1 MAKEKNWRQKVS
13 LIEKFPSLA
22 QQLGE
27 NLFNTRL
34 NQMCI
39 GWLKDPVYAVREA
52 ALNNLKQ
59 LTLFFGEKWMASQV
73 FSSVAALTAEEVY
86 LHRLTPLFAI
96 SCLAELASPDV
107 IRKNF
112 LPVLTKMQN
121 DPVPNVRMN
130 VAKTI
135 AVLTPRVSAH
145 KDMCESL
152 QRILE
157 KLNKDSEFDVKHFAG
172 VSLLKLKGV

>member
-1 MAKEKNWRQKVS
+1 M
-13 LIEKFPSLA
+13 
-22 QQLGE
+22 GE

-34 NQMCI
+34 NQICT

-59 LTLFFGEKWMASQV
+59 LTLFFGEKWMISQV

-96 SCLAELASPDV
+96 GSLSEVVSPDV

-112 LPVLTKMQN
+112 LPLLTRMQN
-121 DPVPNVRMN
+121 DYVPNVRMN

-135 AVLTPRVSAH
+135 AVVTPRVSAH
-145 KDMCESL
+145 KDVCESM

-157 KLNKDSEFDVKHFAG
+157 KLAKDSEFDVKHFAG
-172 VSLLKLKGV
+172 VSLQKLRGV

>member
-1 MAKEKNWRQKVS
+1 
-13 LIEKFPSLA
+13 
-22 QQLGE
+22 
-27 NLFNTRL
+27 
-34 NQMCI
+34 
-39 GWLKDPVYAVREA
+39 VREA

-59 LTLFFGEKWMASQV
+59 LTLFFGEKWMISQV

-96 SCLAELASPDV
+96 GSLAEFVSPDV
-107 IRKNF
+107 IKKNF
-112 LPVLTKMQN
+112 MPVLTKMQN

-135 AVLTPRVSAH
+135 AVMAPSVSAH
-145 KDMCESL
+145 KDVCESM

-157 KLNKDSEFDVKHFAG
+157 KLAKDSEFDVKHFAG
-172 VSLLKLKGV
+172 VGLLKLKGV